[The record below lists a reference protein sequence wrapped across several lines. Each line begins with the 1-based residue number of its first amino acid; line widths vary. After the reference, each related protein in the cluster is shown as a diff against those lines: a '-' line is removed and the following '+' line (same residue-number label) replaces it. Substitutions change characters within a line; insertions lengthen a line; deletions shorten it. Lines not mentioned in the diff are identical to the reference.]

1 VIPQLRSPVELGA
14 ALAVDKS
21 GGWVF
26 AVSLWNERG
35 LIGVLMLGEKQSEG
49 LYTQEEIEIARAV
62 GEHLIDT
69 RASIEMARRLISLQR
84 QRLIQSQILD
94 QQTRR
99 VLHDEVLP
107 FVHTSILNLDGKEN
121 QQSEHI
127 PELISQL
134 EEIHRQLS
142 NLLSSTSSTLA
153 VEVRQL
159 GFMGAVRKTIE
170 VELRGSFDDV
180 FWEIQ
185 PQGEQEL
192 TRIPTLIAEV
202 LFFAVREAVR
212 NAARHGRQ
220 TGSGTRFCLSVG
232 LKAQNGLVITIEDNG
247 AGFAIGEP
255 LPINGGSGQG
265 LALHSTM
272 MAVIGG
278 LLTVES
284 APGQYTRVTIE
295 LPEMA
300 WQNWE

>member
-1 VIPQLRSPVELGA
+1 M
-14 ALAVDKS
+14 
-21 GGWVF
+21 VF

-35 LIGVLMLGEKQSEG
+35 LIGVLLLGDKQSGG
-49 LYTQEEIEIARAV
+49 LYTQEEIEIARTV
-62 GEHLIDT
+62 GEHLIDIK
-69 RASIEMARRLISLQR
+69 ASIEMARRLISLQR

-99 VLHDEVLP
+99 VLHDEILP
-107 FVHTSILNLDGKEN
+107 SIHTSILNLDGGE
-121 QQSEHI
+121 SEQGMHI

-170 VELRGSFDDV
+170 VDLRGSFDDV
-180 FWEIQ
+180 IWEIQ
-185 PQGEQEL
+185 PEGEQEL
-192 TRIPTLIAEV
+192 ARIPTLIAEV

-212 NAARHGRQ
+212 NAARHGKQ
-220 TGSGTRFCLSVG
+220 NGAGTRFRLSVG
-232 LKAQNGLVITIEDNG
+232 LKVQDGLVITIEDNG
-247 AGFAIGEP
+247 VGFAIGEP
-255 LPINGGSGQG
+255 FITNGSSGQG

-278 LLTVES
+278 LLTVAS
-284 APGQYTRVTIE
+284 APGQYTRVTLE
-295 LPEMA
+295 MPETA
-300 WQNWE
+300 WNSWE